1 MKKLPIIFLICAV
14 TIFFAACGEKAT
26 QPKPNPTPTQST
38 PEPPKDE
45 VPASVKAAFPDAQS
59 VTKQQKEIPD
69 DDIKHIEEEL
79 NVKIT
84 EKNHT
89 SYTAFKT
96 EGGTRK
102 QIGAATIVKA
112 GDKELLVIYESKKG
126 EPNFKEIR
134 AEGLPAPFLAQFKN
148 KGHDDKLEIGKDL
161 KAEGVDSA
169 TANSIAS
176 ALRLDVAVMTSLYGK
191 GHDH

>member
-1 MKKLPIIFLICAV
+1 MRKPAIVFLICA
-14 TIFFAACGEKAT
+14 TAIFFAACGANNPPST
-26 QPKPNPTPTQST
+26 PNQNPTKNT
-38 PEPPKDE
+38 PEPPKDDI
-45 VPASVKAAFPDAQS
+45 PASVKSAFPDVQS
-59 VTKQQKEIPD
+59 ITKQQKEIPA

-89 SYTAFKT
+89 SYTAFKN

-126 EPNFKEIR
+126 EPHFKEVR
-134 AEGLPAPFLAQFKN
+134 ADGIPAPFLAQFKN

-161 KAEGVDSA
+161 KAESVDTA

-176 ALRLDVAVMTSLYGK
+176 ALRLDVAIMTSLYGK